1 MRKDIFIKNLGGIY
15 YMKYKQFIILLF
27 AAILTVILTGCG
39 STKNKEVTTTI
50 NSDTKSQENNVS
62 FAEISKS
69 NNTTAPEN
77 IQDDSKESETNPST
91 ENAEAADTTTENN
104 PPAPRNPLVLQSEDW
119 GLNFVEEGSQP
130 KGNAD
135 AADLAAYNA
144 YFVGSN
150 NEKVIYLTFDCGYEN
165 GNTEPILDALKKHN
179 VPATFFVVGHFLET
193 APELVQR
200 MVEDGHTVGN
210 HTYHH
215 PDMSAISTI
224 EDFQKEVDDVADL
237 FHEITGTELS
247 KYYRAP
253 QGKCNESNL
262 AMAQQLGYATFFWSL
277 AYVDWDTEHQP
288 SRSDALD
295 KLTKRIHSGAVV
307 LLHNTSQTNGQILD
321 ELLTKWEEMG
331 YTFRPLSDLC
341 GA

>member
-1 MRKDIFIKNLGGIY
+1 
-15 YMKYKQFIILLF
+15 MKYKQFIILLF

-91 ENAEAADTTTENN
+91 ENAEAADTTAENN
-104 PPAPRNPLVLQSEDW
+104 SPAPRNPLVLQSEDW

-179 VPATFFVVGHFLET
+179 VTATFFVVGHYLES
-193 APELVQR
+193 APELVKR
-200 MVEDGHTVGN
+200 MVADGHFVGN

-215 PDMSAISTI
+215 LDMSSISSKESFEKEMKDV
-224 EDFQKEVDDVADL
+224 EDKFQ
-237 FHEITGTELS
+237 EITGTQLTRF
-247 KYYRAP
+247 YRPP
-253 QGKCNESNL
+253 QGKYNTKNL
-262 AMAQQLGYATFFWSL
+262 EMAKEMGYHTFFWSL
-277 AYVDWDTEHQP
+277 AYVDWYQDKQP
-288 SRSDALD
+288 SKEEAFK
-295 KLTKRIHSGAVV
+295 KLLGRIHPGAIV
-307 LLHNTSQTNGQILD
+307 LLHSTSKTNGEILD

-331 YTFRPLSDLC
+331 YTFRTLEDFITE
-341 GA
+341 

>member
-1 MRKDIFIKNLGGIY
+1 MRKDIVIKNLGGIY

-27 AAILTVILTGCG
+27 AAILTVILTGCS

-50 NSDTKSQENNVS
+50 NTDTKSQENNVS

-91 ENAEAADTTTENN
+91 ENAEAADTTAENN
-104 PPAPRNPLVLQSEDW
+104 SPAPRNPLVLQSEDW

-165 GNTEPILDALKKHN
+165 GNTEPILDALKN
-179 VPATFFVVGHFLET
+179 TMCLPHFL
-193 APELVQR
+193 
-200 MVEDGHTVGN
+200 
-210 HTYHH
+210 
-215 PDMSAISTI
+215 
-224 EDFQKEVDDVADL
+224 
-237 FHEITGTELS
+237 
-247 KYYRAP
+247 
-253 QGKCNESNL
+253 
-262 AMAQQLGYATFFWSL
+262 
-277 AYVDWDTEHQP
+277 
-288 SRSDALD
+288 
-295 KLTKRIHSGAVV
+295 
-307 LLHNTSQTNGQILD
+307 
-321 ELLTKWEEMG
+321 
-331 YTFRPLSDLC
+331 
-341 GA
+341 